1 MAHVHTAYLRRL
13 PAVDEILRH
22 DQVQTWIEQFSRHAV
37 TVEVRQVLD
46 TYRQQILQTTDTA
59 VLDAL
64 PMDLDTIAQHIHAQ
78 LASSQAYR
86 LQRVIN
92 ATGVVIHTNLG
103 RSLLAPEAVDNLQT
117 VAASYSNLE
126 YDLERGQRGS
136 RYAHVEAALKALTGA
151 EAALVVNNNAAAVFL
166 ALQALAAN
174 REVIVSRGQLIEIG
188 GAFRI
193 PDIMR
198 GSGAILREVGTT
210 NKTHP
215 RDYAEAIN
223 DQTAMLLRVHTSNY
237 RIVGFTSEVALPDLV
252 QLGRAHHVVVMEDL
266 GSGTLIDL
274 RPYGLPEEPTVPEVV
289 ASGVDVVTF
298 SGDKLLGGPQAGILV
313 GKSVYIDAVRRHPLN
328 RALRVD
334 KFTVAALE
342 ATLKFYSDAERA
354 IRHIPTL
361 HMLCMSPQEI
371 ARRATRLRRRLSGA
385 AQSAYRP
392 SLMDGISA
400 VGGGALPMAQL
411 PTKLLA
417 LQPTFCSVAELERY
431 LRCRQPAIIGRIAQD
446 HYLLDLRTVQ
456 DADIPDIATALQER
470 VAAL

>member
-1 MAHVHTAYLRRL
+1 MAHVHAAYLRRL

-22 DQVQTWIEQFSRHAV
+22 HQVQTWAEQFSRNAV

-46 TYRQQILQTTDTA
+46 AYRQQILQTTDTA

-64 PMDLDTIAQHIHAQ
+64 PMDLDTIAQHIHVQ

-92 ATGVVIHTNLG
+92 ATGVVLHTNLG
-103 RSLLAPEAVDNLQT
+103 RSLLAPEAVANLQT
-117 VAASYSNLE
+117 VAAAYSNLE
-126 YDLERGQRGS
+126 YDLEKGQRGS

-151 EAALVVNNNAAAVFL
+151 QAALVVNNNAAAVFL

-188 GAFRI
+188 GSFRI

-210 NKTHP
+210 NKTHL
-215 RDYAEAIN
+215 RDYAQAIN

-252 QLGRAHHVVVMEDL
+252 QLGQTHQVAVMEDL

-274 RPYGLPEEPTVPEVV
+274 QPYGLPAEPTVPEVV

-313 GKSVYIDAVRRHPLN
+313 GKAAYIDAVRQHPLN
-328 RALRVD
+328 RAMRVD

-342 ATLKFYSDAERA
+342 ATLKFYSDPERA

-361 HMLCMSPQEI
+361 HMLCMAPQDL
-371 ARRATRLRRRLSGA
+371 ARRANRLRRRLSGA
-385 AQSAYRP
+385 AQAAYR
-392 SLMDGISA
+392 LGIIDGTSA

-417 LQPTFCSVAELERY
+417 LQPAFCSVADLEQY

-446 HYLLDLRTVQ
+446 HYLLDLRTVL
-456 DADIPDIATALQER
+456 DAEIPEIATALQER
-470 VAAL
+470 VPTP

>member
-1 MAHVHTAYLRRL
+1 MAHVHTAYLQRL

-22 DQVQTWIEQFSRHAV
+22 DQVQTWIEQFSHNAV
-37 TVEVRQVLD
+37 TAEVRQVLN

-59 VLDAL
+59 ILDAL
-64 PMDLDTIAQHIHAQ
+64 PMDLDTIAQHIHVQ

-103 RSLLAPEAVDNLQT
+103 RSLLASEAIENLQT

-126 YDLERGQRGS
+126 YDLERGQRGD
-136 RYAHVEAALKALTGA
+136 RYAHVEAALKTLTGA

-210 NKTHP
+210 NKTHLQ
-215 RDYAEAIN
+215 DYAQAIN
-223 DQTAMLLRVHTSNY
+223 EQTAMLLRVHTSNY
-237 RIVGFTSEVALPDLV
+237 RIVGFTSDVALPELV
-252 QLGRAHHVVVMEDL
+252 QLGQTRKIVVMEDL

-289 ASGVDVVTF
+289 ASGVDLVTF

-313 GKSVYIDAVRRHPLN
+313 GKSTYIDAVRRHPLN

-342 ATLKFYSDAERA
+342 ATLKFYSDPERA

-361 HMLCMSPQEI
+361 HMLCMAPQEI
-371 ARRATRLRRRLSGA
+371 ARRANRLRRRLAGP

-392 SLMDGISA
+392 RLTDGTSA

-417 LQPTFCSVAELERY
+417 LQPTFCSVADLERY
-431 LRCRQPAIIGRIAQD
+431 LRCRRPAIIGRIAQD
-446 HYLLDLRTVQ
+446 QYLLDLRTVQ
-456 DADIPDIATALQER
+456 DAEIPEIATALQER
-470 VAAL
+470 IPAL